1 MSGPDIEELLERERA
16 YDDEIIG
23 ENTIPELF
31 EENTDR
37 FGDNEAQLYK
47 GGVYPRSLTPEVIS
61 PAPDGE
67 YSSITY
73 ERMGE
78 IVRRLA
84 TGFRELGVDEDEKVA
99 MFSGTRMEW
108 GLTDLGILAAG
119 GVVTTVY
126 KESSPRQINYLVN
139 HPGAIGVVCENEA
152 LLDRIV
158 TIHSHLDLSFVVVI
172 DELDRYAGVDGIYTL
187 ADVYD
192 LGDAHYDRSAYE
204 DWLDA
209 QDSDDLASLIYT
221 SGTTGVPK
229 GVMLTHGNFR
239 ANINQVRK
247 RSGPRPDKE
256 ESGVPVIDSDT
267 RTLSFLPLAHV
278 FERTIGHFFMLAS
291 GATIGYAES
300 TDTISDDITKIQPNA
315 AASVPRVYER
325 IYAGMR
331 EEASG
336 SAVSKR
342 IFEWATGVAR
352 EYAQTDEPSRWLE
365 LKHSIGDALVY
376 GSVKSELGGEV
387 EYFVSGGGTLNEDLA
402 QMFMG
407 MGIPVYEGYGLTETA
422 PVATT
427 NAPES
432 PQPGTLG
439 FPVVGV
445 ETRIDESMVNQ
456 EFEDAD
462 GTVGEI
468 HLRGPNVTDGYWQ
481 MPDKTAEAF
490 TDDGWFKTG
499 DLVEKREDGY
509 FRYHDRLK
517 NLLVLTTGKNVSPEP
532 IEDEF
537 ATSPRI
543 EQIMVIGDDQKF
555 VAALIVPNFEAV
567 RAWAADQEFTLPD
580 DEADICEDER
590 VNAWFREEIELVNR
604 SIGDEEQIKQFELVG
619 TEWTAENEL
628 LTPSLKKKRR
638 NILAAFEDKVAAIYG
653 ESTEQPESGVE
664 AQEEPAV
671 ADD

>member
-47 GGVYPRSLTPEVIS
+47 GGVYPRSLTPDVIS
-61 PAPDGE
+61 PAPDGA

-84 TGFRELGVDEDEKVA
+84 TGFRELGVGEDEKVA

-158 TIHSHLDLSFVVVI
+158 KIHSHLDLSFVVVI
-172 DELDRYAGVDGIYTL
+172 DELDRYAGVDNIYTL

-192 LGDAHYDRSAYE
+192 RGDKHYDRSAYE
-204 DWLDA
+204 DWLNA

-247 RSGPRPDKE
+247 RSGPRPDKQDA
-256 ESGVPVIDSDT
+256 GVPVIDSNT

-278 FERTIGHFFMLAS
+278 FERTVGHFFMLAS
-291 GATIGYAES
+291 GATVGYAES
-300 TDTISDDITKIQPNA
+300 TDTISDDIKKVQPNA

-365 LKHSIGDALVY
+365 LKHSIGDTLVY
-376 GSVKSELGGEV
+376 QSVKSELGGEV

-402 QMFMG
+402 QMFLG

-427 NAPES
+427 NAPEK
-432 PQPGTLG
+432 PKPGTLG
-439 FPVVGV
+439 FPAVGV

-468 HLRGPNVTDGYWQ
+468 HLRGPNVTEGYWQ
-481 MPDKTAEAF
+481 MPEKTAEAF
-490 TDDGWFKTG
+490 TDDGWFMTG

-509 FRYHDRLK
+509 FRYHDRMK

-543 EQIMVIGDDQKF
+543 EQIMIIGDDQKF
-555 VAALIVPNFEAV
+555 VAALVVPNFEAV
-567 RAWAADQEFTLPD
+567 RDWAAEQEFALPD
-580 DEADICEDER
+580 DEREICEHER
-590 VNAWFREEIELVNR
+590 VKAWFREEIELVNR

-638 NILAAFEDKVAAIYG
+638 NILAEFEDKVATIYG
-653 ESTEQPESGVE
+653 DSTAHSESGVE
-664 AQEEPAV
+664 REEQAAA